1 MNIGVSALL
10 STLAIP
16 AVTRAAAKLG
26 DVLETSFAMLLGQ
39 HQPLAGA
46 QSTSSG
52 LDQAAGQ
59 SLSESLKS
67 FHQRLAQLLQS
78 AGIDS
83 TVPIH
88 IGWHPDQRLTVR
100 SAHPQWQQLETL
112 VASDVLLATSFRNV
126 AYLRGVAVPLPA
138 DGWSGYD
145 PGAVGNLELI
155 WSESGMTLRG

>member
-16 AVTRAAAKLG
+16 AVTRTAAKLG

-39 HQPLAGA
+39 QQPLAGA
-46 QSTSSG
+46 ESASPS

-100 SAHPQWQQLETL
+100 SAHPQWQQLEAL
-112 VASDVLLATSFRNV
+112 VASDDLLTTSFRHV
-126 AYLRGVAVPLPA
+126 AYLRGVAAPLPA

-145 PGAVGNLELI
+145 PGAVGNFELI
-155 WSESGMTLRG
+155 WSESGITVRG